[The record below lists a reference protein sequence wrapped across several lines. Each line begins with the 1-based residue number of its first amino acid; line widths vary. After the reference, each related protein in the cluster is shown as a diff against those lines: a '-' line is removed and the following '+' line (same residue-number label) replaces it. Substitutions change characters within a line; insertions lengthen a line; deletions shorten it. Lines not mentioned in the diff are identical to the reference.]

1 MTDQTRCGSAADPV
15 PTLRMRSQ
23 RLSAPWP
30 GDPASLVAWMGAVQ
44 AQDARM
50 ARWAVGVRMAR
61 PDAPAV
67 RCALEQGRIV
77 RMHLL
82 RPTWH
87 LVARE
92 DVRWMLRLCA
102 PRIRAANDSYAR
114 GQGLALDERLFR
126 RAHGAIARA
135 LEGGQAFTR
144 EEIGALLAGEGFPSD
159 TCAVRRILMRG
170 ETDGVLCSG
179 PDRGRNP
186 TYALLD
192 ERVPAG
198 APCPEGDD
206 ALALLALRYF
216 GSHAPATLADF
227 VWWSGLP
234 LREARRAVWLA
245 GDGLAEE
252 TFGRSGETWIVCRS
266 FPAATAALS
275 VVHLLPAYDEYLI
288 AYRQRSHVLDPHHYA
303 DAFNA
308 WGIFRPVILSAGRV
322 AGNWTPPRSRK
333 GVPETA
339 IFPDAPAIPA
349 SLLSAAADR
358 YCTFEGA

>member
-1 MTDQTRCGSAADPV
+1 
-15 PTLRMRSQ
+15 
-23 RLSAPWP
+23 
-30 GDPASLVAWMGAVQ
+30 
-44 AQDARM
+44 M

-234 LREARRAVWLA
+234 APRSAPGRMAGRGRAGG
-245 GDGLAEE
+245 GD
-252 TFGRSGETWIVCRS
+252 
-266 FPAATAALS
+266 
-275 VVHLLPAYDEYLI
+275 
-288 AYRQRSHVLDPHHYA
+288 
-303 DAFNA
+303 
-308 WGIFRPVILSAGRV
+308 FRPVRRNLDRVPFVSGCDGCSFGRTSAPGLRRIPDRLPAAEPCARSAPLRRCLQRMGHLPARDPFGRPRGGQLDASALAKGG
-322 AGNWTPPRSRK
+322 AGNRNFPRRTGHSRL
-333 GVPETA
+333 
-339 IFPDAPAIPA
+339 PAFGRCRP
-349 SLLSAAADR
+349 LLHL
-358 YCTFEGA
+358 

>member
-1 MTDQTRCGSAADPV
+1 M
-15 PTLRMRSQ
+15 
-23 RLSAPWP
+23 
-30 GDPASLVAWMGAVQ
+30 
-44 AQDARM
+44 
-50 ARWAVGVRMAR
+50 
-61 PDAPAV
+61 
-67 RCALEQGRIV
+67 
-77 RMHLL
+77 
-82 RPTWH
+82 
-87 LVARE
+87 
-92 DVRWMLRLCA
+92 
-102 PRIRAANDSYAR
+102 
-114 GQGLALDERLFR
+114 
-126 RAHGAIARA
+126 
-135 LEGGQAFTR
+135 
-144 EEIGALLAGEGFPSD
+144 
-159 TCAVRRILMRG
+159 
-170 ETDGVLCSG
+170 
-179 PDRGRNP
+179 
-186 TYALLD
+186 
-192 ERVPAG
+192 
-198 APCPEGDD
+198 
-206 ALALLALRYF
+206 
-216 GSHAPATLADF
+216 
-227 VWWSGLP
+227 
-234 LREARRAVWLA
+234 A

>member
-1 MTDQTRCGSAADPV
+1 
-15 PTLRMRSQ
+15 
-23 RLSAPWP
+23 
-30 GDPASLVAWMGAVQ
+30 
-44 AQDARM
+44 M

-186 TYALLD
+186 TYACLLYTSD
-192 ERVPAG
+192 
-198 APCPEGDD
+198 
-206 ALALLALRYF
+206 
-216 GSHAPATLADF
+216 
-227 VWWSGLP
+227 
-234 LREARRAVWLA
+234 
-245 GDGLAEE
+245 
-252 TFGRSGETWIVCRS
+252 
-266 FPAATAALS
+266 
-275 VVHLLPAYDEYLI
+275 
-288 AYRQRSHVLDPHHYA
+288 
-303 DAFNA
+303 
-308 WGIFRPVILSAGRV
+308 
-322 AGNWTPPRSRK
+322 
-333 GVPETA
+333 
-339 IFPDAPAIPA
+339 
-349 SLLSAAADR
+349 AADD
-358 YCTFEGA
+358 